1 MRYGFAGTAPPSST
15 KSTWR
20 WSAALRSRNCAPEP
34 ELRFECPDCEELHDD
49 EEAASSCCGAS
60 ARCPVCMRD
69 HSGGSI
75 DAVAVAIAGHCRSCR
90 PHYDVDQQLVI
101 EAQFEE
107 RTGTFESLNK

>member
-1 MRYGFAGTAPPSST
+1 MGLREVWLCGDC
-15 KSTWR
+15 
-20 WSAALRSRNCAPEP
+20 AAEFHQEYLALECCAPEP